1 MISTTVVV
9 GEVVLSALPARH
21 WTDDTQVYLR
31 MDCKGVTGKKIV
43 AHTLK
48 LPSGRVCMATCI
60 KKKLKKKKK
69 PVDRC
74 IPRRNNLVNSP
85 KVKFKAILIKCY

>member
-31 MDCKGVTGKKIV
+31 MDCKGVTGKQIV

-48 LPSGRVCMATCI
+48 WPSGRVCLATCI

-69 PVDRC
+69 KLWIVAFQGEIIWLIVQRS
-74 IPRRNNLVNSP
+74 NSRP
-85 KVKFKAILIKCY
+85 F